1 MMLRDKYVGD
11 LAYHSKNLKD
21 VALMF
26 TLLNTT
32 TLNSD
37 HEMTHLYFG

>member
-1 MMLRDKYVGD
+1 MLRNKSVGD

-26 TLLNTT
+26 TLLNATK
-32 TLNSD
+32 LNSD
-37 HEMTHLYFG
+37 HEMTFLYFG